1 MGSYAATTQGGLL
14 FDQGMSLATDF
25 GNKYPDNEAVGGMV
39 AGTIIDAARDQIS
52 TGLAMQY
59 NTSMSSHYANIQKG
73 LEDNRTG
80 NTLKI
85 MGNEGRIAKD
95 LIGAQGQQ
103 QRMGI
108 RETGSQQRMNIGAQG
123 TQDRLNIG
131 ATGAQQRLNIGAQG
145 TQDRLNIGAT
155 GTQQRLNIGAQ
166 GVEDRALVGAQGIEE
181 RMNIGA
187 RGSEQRKGLRTAGSQ
202 ERLNI
207 GKRYQ
212 EERNMRADARGAI
225 RSLGSRFFG

>member
-1 MGSYAATTQGGLL
+1 MSSYAATSQGGRL
-14 FDQGMSLATDF
+14 FDQGLSNLVDL
-25 GNKYPDNEAVGGMV
+25 GNKYRDNEAIGGMV
-39 AGTIIDAARDQIS
+39 SGSMIDSFRDQMA
-52 TGLAMQY
+52 TGSALQY
-59 NTSMSSHYANIQKG
+59 STSMSSHLANIQKG

-103 QRMGI
+103 QRLGI
-108 RETGSQQRMNIGAQG
+108 QE
-123 TQDRLNIG
+123 
-131 ATGAQQRLNIGAQG
+131 TGAQQRM
-145 TQDRLNIGAT
+145 NIGAT

-166 GVEDRALVGAQGIEE
+166 GTQDRLSLGVKGSEDRKSI
-181 RMNIGA
+181 
-187 RGSEQRKGLRTAGSQ
+187 RTAGSE

-207 GKRYQ
+207 GKRYT

-225 RSLGSRFFG
+225 RTLGSRFFG

>member
-1 MGSYAATTQGGLL
+1 MSSYAASTQGGLL
-14 FDQGMSLATDF
+14 FDQGLSNLVDL
-25 GNKYPDNEAVGGMV
+25 GNKYKDNDVIGGMV
-39 AGTIIDAARDQIS
+39 SGSMIDSFRDQMA
-52 TGLAMQY
+52 TGSALQY
-59 NTSMSSHYANIQKG
+59 STSMSSHLANIQKG

-145 TQDRLNIGAT
+145 
-155 GTQQRLNIGAQ
+155 
-166 GVEDRALVGAQGIEE
+166 VEDRALVGAQGTQE

-187 RGSEQRKGLRTAGSQ
+187 RGSEQRKGLRTAGLE

>member
-1 MGSYAATTQGGLL
+1 MFDKGLSNL
-14 FDQGMSLATDF
+14 VDL
-25 GNKYPDNEAVGGMV
+25 GNKYKDNEVIGGMV
-39 AGTIIDAARDQIS
+39 SGSMIDSFRDQMA
-52 TGLAMQY
+52 TGSALQY
-59 NTSMSSHYANIQKG
+59 STSMSSHLANIQKG

-103 QRMGI
+103 QRLGI
-108 RETGSQQRMNIGAQG
+108 RETGTQQRMNIGAQG
-123 TQDRLNIG
+123 AQD
-131 ATGAQQRLNIGAQG
+131 RLNIGAQG
-145 TQDRLNIGAT
+145 TQDRLS
-155 GTQQRLNIGAQ
+155 L
-166 GVEDRALVGAQGIEE
+166 GVKGSEDRK
-181 RMNIGA
+181 
-187 RGSEQRKGLRTAGSQ
+187 SLRTAGSE

>member
-1 MGSYAATTQGGLL
+1 MFDKGLSNL
-14 FDQGMSLATDF
+14 VDL
-25 GNKYPDNEAVGGMV
+25 GNKYKDNEVIGGMV
-39 AGTIIDAARDQIS
+39 SGSMIDSFRDQMA
-52 TGLAMQY
+52 TGSALQY
-59 NTSMSSHYANIQKG
+59 STSMSSHLANIQKG

-80 NTLKI
+80 NTIKI

-95 LIGAQGQQ
+95 LIGAQGVQ
-103 QRMGI
+103 QRLGI
-108 RETGSQQRMNIGAQG
+108 RETGTQQRMNIGAQG
-123 TQDRLNIG
+123 
-131 ATGAQQRLNIGAQG
+131 A
-145 TQDRLNIGAT
+145 QDRLNIGAT

-166 GVEDRALVGAQGIEE
+166 GLQDRLNLGVKGSEDRKSI
-181 RMNIGA
+181 
-187 RGSEQRKGLRTAGSQ
+187 RTAGSE

>member
-1 MGSYAATTQGGLL
+1 MGSYAAQTQGGLL
-14 FDQGMSLATDF
+14 FDQGMSLAVDY
-25 GNKYPDNEAVGGMV
+25 GNKWPDNEVVGGMV
-39 AGTIIDAARDQIS
+39 SGTIFDAARDQIS

-59 NTSMSSHYANIQKG
+59 NTSMSSHLANIQKG

-95 LIGAQGQQ
+95 LIGAQGEQ
-103 QRMGI
+103 QRLGI

-131 ATGAQQRLNIGAQG
+131 ATG
-145 TQDRLNIGAT
+145 
-155 GTQQRLNIGAQ
+155 TQQRLNIGAQ
-166 GVEDRALVGAQGIEE
+166 GIQDRLNLGVKGSEDRKSI
-181 RMNIGA
+181 
-187 RGSEQRKGLRTAGSQ
+187 RTAGSE

-207 GKRYQ
+207 GKRYT
-212 EERNMRADARGAI
+212 EERNMRSDARGAI
-225 RSLGSRFFG
+225 RSLGARFFG

>member
-1 MGSYAATTQGGLL
+1 MSSYAATTQGGLL
-14 FDQGMSLATDF
+14 FDQGLSNLVDL
-25 GNKYPDNEAVGGMV
+25 GNKYKGNEAIGGMV
-39 AGTIIDAARDQIS
+39 SGSMIDSFRDQMA
-52 TGLAMQY
+52 TGNALQY
-59 NTSMSSHYANIQKG
+59 STSMSSHLANIQKG

-108 RETGSQQRMNIGAQG
+108 RETGTQQRMNIGAQG

-145 TQDRLNIGAT
+145 I
-155 GTQQRLNIGAQ
+155 
-166 GVEDRALVGAQGIEE
+166 EDRALVGAQGTQE

-187 RGSEQRKGLRTAGSQ
+187 RGTEQRKGLRTAGSE

>member
-1 MGSYAATTQGGLL
+1 MSSYAAQTQGGLL
-14 FDQGMSLATDF
+14 FDQGLSNLVDL
-25 GNKYPDNEAVGGMV
+25 GNKYKDNEVIGGMV
-39 AGTIIDAARDQIS
+39 SGSMIDSFRDQMA
-52 TGLAMQY
+52 TGSALQY
-59 NTSMSSHYANIQKG
+59 STSMSSHLANIQKG

-85 MGNEGRIAKD
+85 MGNEGRIARD
-95 LIGAQGQQ
+95 LIGAQGEQ
-103 QRMGI
+103 QRMGL
-108 RETGSQQRMNIGAQG
+108 RETGAQQRMNIGAQG
-123 TQDRLNIG
+123 
-131 ATGAQQRLNIGAQG
+131 A
-145 TQDRLNIGAT
+145 QDRLNIGAT

-166 GVEDRALVGAQGIEE
+166 GIEDRALVGAQGTQE

-187 RGSEQRKGLRTAGSQ
+187 RGSEQRKGLRTAGAE

-207 GKRYQ
+207 GKRYT